1 MDTIRFPRPPIKKS
15 RGNGNQHVALRALT
29 HVLTPNV
36 ISGRSARGFTVPL
49 LATLLGAC
57 AGNGQGL
64 DANGN
69 PTGSNDVPEAA
80 LTADF
85 KSIQDHV
92 FTPICVRCHS
102 GAAAPQG
109 LQLDAAHSYALLVGV
124 SSAEQP
130 ALDRVSAGDPDHSYL
145 ILKLEG
151 AAGIVGA
158 QMPFGGPY
166 LPQATIDVIRQWISD
181 GAQPAATAGA
191 ASAATDAFAVSTT
204 SPADGAHA
212 HTGLRQ
218 LVVAFNHE
226 PDATLLNPMTL
237 HVERLTDAGAQEL
250 PGSVTLRLARGNPAA
265 VLITPRAALTPGRY
279 RLSVGA
285 AGASALADVNA
296 QPLAAARQIEF
307 IIEDAP

>member
-1 MDTIRFPRPPIKKS
+1 M
-15 RGNGNQHVALRALT
+15 
-29 HVLTPNV
+29 

-57 AGNGQGL
+57 AGSGQGL

-69 PTGSNDVPEAA
+69 PIGSGDVAEAG

-124 SSAEQP
+124 PSAEQP
-130 ALDRVSAGDPDHSYL
+130 SLERVSAGDPDHSYL

-166 LPQATIDVIRQWISD
+166 LPQSTIDVIRQWISD
-181 GAQPAATAGA
+181 GAQPPPAA
-191 ASAATDAFAVSTT
+191 ASAATDAFAVSAIA
-204 SPADGAHA
+204 PADGAHA
-212 HTGLRQ
+212 HTG
-218 LVVAFNHE
+218 A
-226 PDATLLNPMTL
+226 
-237 HVERLTDAGAQEL
+237 
-250 PGSVTLRLARGNPAA
+250 
-265 VLITPRAALTPGRY
+265 
-279 RLSVGA
+279 
-285 AGASALADVNA
+285 
-296 QPLAAARQIEF
+296 AAARGRLQPR
-307 IIEDAP
+307 ARTRPCSTR